1 LVEQLALQAE
11 ASAELSLL
19 ALGALDTR
27 GRERGRDLGTRA
39 DCLLMN
45 ASEVAISV
53 RSSGLIAS

>member
-27 GRERGRDLGTRA
+27 GRERGRDLGTLVRG
-39 DCLLMN
+39 DCLLMT
-45 ASEVAISV
+45 SDD
-53 RSSGLIAS
+53 L